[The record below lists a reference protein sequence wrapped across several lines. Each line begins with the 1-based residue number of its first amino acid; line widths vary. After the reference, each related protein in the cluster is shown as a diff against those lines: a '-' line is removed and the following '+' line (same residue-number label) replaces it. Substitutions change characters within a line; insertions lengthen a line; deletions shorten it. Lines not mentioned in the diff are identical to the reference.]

1 MNAAVET
8 PKVNKMSI
16 AKRLFEQVHARGAD
30 LNGKGQ
36 RGRFIELAMAEGLSK
51 HCAGT
56 YFQNLSNE
64 ARGQKRYKY
73 NKPATKKAVAEA
85 EAQVLS
91 DIGKFRWVVLKDG
104 KEVNSYETRT
114 AAQNA
119 SKEVEGSKWADRTKS
134 A

>member
-1 MNAAVET
+1 MNAAVEA
-8 PKVNKMSI
+8 PKVNKMAI
-16 AKRLFEQVHARGAD
+16 AKRLFDQVHARGAD

-36 RGRFIELAMAEGLSK
+36 RGRFIELAQAEGLSK

-73 NKPATKKAVAEA
+73 NKPTKKAVAEA

-91 DIGKFRWVVLKDG
+91 NIGKFRWMVVDQNG
-104 KEVNSYETRT
+104 KELDSFESRAKAQEAAKVND
-114 AAQNA
+114 
-119 SKEVEGSKWADRTKS
+119 GKWADRNK
-134 A
+134 AA